1 VGGVAGSL
9 DVGGRLEA
17 SVREMAFSGFPLVW
31 VLAVHGQV
39 TVRIKYSY
47 LDTTRMWHIAC

>member
-1 VGGVAGSL
+1 MAGSL